1 MALTDLA
8 IRHAR
13 PLGKAYRLS
22 DCHGLYIQVNPSG
35 SKLWY
40 LKFRF
45 GNKENRMALGPY
57 PLISLALAREKQA
70 DIRRLILE
78 GINPAEKRRE
88 EKRGGEPLYTFESVA
103 REWVSSNVNWS
114 AEHMKRVLRYFEL
127 YVFPTNGSCD
137 ITKMKVKDLLVPIKE
152 VEKAGK
158 LDVASRLQQRTAC
171 VMRYAVQNGIIDHNP
186 ASDLTGA
193 VSTPKVRHHPAL
205 DLNLIPDFL
214 DRIDDYK
221 GRQLTQLAVKLA
233 LLLFIRSSELRFA
246 RWDEIDLHN
255 AMWTIPAEREPIPG
269 VKYSA
274 RGAKMHSP
282 HLVPLSRQAIELLHE
297 VRQHC
302 RPGTELVFP
311 GDHNYRKPMSENTIN
326 KALRVMG
333 YDTQKDVCGHGFRT
347 MACSA
352 LVESGLWSSDAV
364 ERQMSHQERKRVR
377 AAYIHKAQ
385 HLEERREMMQWWA
398 DYLDANR
405 FRHVVPYG
413 FKKSPGGA
421 LDHMSFQERN
431 DRQLEELKARILAD
445 SEWLTASE
453 LSAKAGFRSADPE
466 AGPKGWKAAGKIF
479 SLKVDGEDLYPD
491 YVLDEKMRPLKVV
504 RLILSLF
511 KERKTPWGLAIWFGS
526 ANRRLRGGKPKDLLI
541 SKSELV
547 LLAAQDEVESR
558 NAGIYID

>member
-78 GINPAEKRRE
+78 GINPAEKSRE

-114 AEHMKRVLRYFEL
+114 AEHKKRVLRYFEL

-137 ITKMKVKDLLVPIKE
+137 ITKLKVKDLLVPIKA

-214 DRIDDYK
+214 ERIDDFK
-221 GRQLTQLAVKLA
+221 GRKLTQLAVKLA

-246 RWDEIDLHN
+246 RWDEINMEN
-255 AMWTIPAEREPIPG
+255 AMWTIPAERKPIPG

-274 RGAKMHSP
+274 RGAKMRSP
-282 HLVPLSRQAIELLHE
+282 HLVPLSHQAIELLKE
-297 VRQHC
+297 VKQHC

-311 GDHNYRKPMSENTIN
+311 GDHDYRKPMSENTIN

-398 DYLDANR
+398 NYLDANR

-445 SEWLTASE
+445 SDWLTASE

-511 KERKTPWGLAIWFGS
+511 KERKTPWGLAIWFGL
-526 ANRRLRGGKPKDLLI
+526 ANRRLRGGKPKDLLV

-547 LLAAQDEVESR
+547 LMAAQDEVES
-558 NAGIYID
+558 GE

>member
-114 AEHMKRVLRYFEL
+114 AEHKKRVLRYFEL

-193 VSTPKVRHHPAL
+193 VSTAKVRHHPAL

-214 DRIDDYK
+214 ERVDDFK

-255 AMWTIPAEREPIPG
+255 AMWTIPAEREAIPG

-274 RGAKMHSP
+274 RGAKMRSP
-282 HLVPLSRQAIELLHE
+282 HLVPLSHQAIELLHE

-413 FKKSPGGA
+413 FKKQPGGA

-445 SEWLTASE
+445 SDWLTASE

-491 YVLDEKMRPLKVV
+491 YVLDEKARPLKVV

-526 ANRRLRGGKPKDLLI
+526 TNRRLRGGKPKDLLV

-547 LLAAQDEVESR
+547 LLAAQDEVASEE
-558 NAGIYID
+558 

>member
-1 MALTDLA
+1 MALTDRA
-8 IRHAR
+8 IVHAK
-13 PLGKAYRLS
+13 PCGKPYKLS
-22 DCHGLYIQVNPSG
+22 DSHGLYLLVNPNG
-35 SKLWY
+35 SKRWY
-40 LKFRF
+40 IKYRF
-45 GNKENRMALGPY
+45 VNKEKKLALGPY
-57 PLISLALAREKQA
+57 PLLTLAQAR
-70 DIRRLILE
+70 RM
-78 GINPAEKRRE
+78 RE
-88 EKRGGEPLYTFESVA
+88 EAQLLLISGIDPSAHRKAERLAITQEHTFESVA
-103 REWVSSNVNWS
+103 REWVTSNVNWS
-114 AEHMKRVLRYFEL
+114 AEHKKRVLRYFEL

-214 DRIDDYK
+214 ERIDDYK

-246 RWDEIDLHN
+246 RWDEIDLRN

-274 RGAKMHSP
+274 RGAKMRSP
-282 HLVPLSRQAIELLHE
+282 HLVPLSHQAIELLRE

-413 FKKSPGGA
+413 FKKQSGGA

-431 DRQLEELKARILAD
+431 DRQLEELKTSILAD
-445 SEWLTASE
+445 SDWLTASE
-453 LSAKAGFRSADPE
+453 LSAKAGFRSADPDV
-466 AGPKGWKAAGKIF
+466 GPKGWKAGGKIF

-491 YVLDEKMRPLKVV
+491 YVLDGKMRPLKVV

-547 LLAAQDEVESR
+547 LMAAQDEVES
-558 NAGIYID
+558 GE

>member
-13 PLGKAYRLS
+13 PLSKAYRLS
-22 DCHGLYIQVNPSG
+22 DCHGLCIQVNPSG

-114 AEHMKRVLRYFEL
+114 AEHKKRVLRYFEL

-214 DRIDDYK
+214 ERVDDFK
-221 GRQLTQLAVKLA
+221 GRKLTQLAVKLA

-246 RWDEIDLHN
+246 RWDEIDLRN

-326 KALRVMG
+326 KALRMMG

-453 LSAKAGFRSADPE
+453 LSAKAGFRSADPDT
-466 AGPKGWKAAGKIF
+466 GPKGWKAAGKIF

-526 ANRRLRGGKPKDLLI
+526 ANRRLRGAKPKDLLI

-547 LLAAQDEVESR
+547 LMAAEEEVELGD
-558 NAGIYID
+558 AGI

>member
-1 MALTDLA
+1 MALTDRA
-8 IRHAR
+8 IVHAK
-13 PLGKAYRLS
+13 PCGKPYKLS
-22 DCHGLYIQVNPSG
+22 DSHGLYLLVNPNG
-35 SKLWY
+35 SKRWY
-40 LKFRF
+40 IKYRF
-45 GNKENRMALGPY
+45 VNKEKKLALGPY
-57 PLISLALAREKQA
+57 PLLTLAQAR
-70 DIRRLILE
+70 RM
-78 GINPAEKRRE
+78 RE
-88 EKRGGEPLYTFESVA
+88 EAQLLLISGIDPSAHRKAERLAIAPEHTFESVA
-103 REWVSSNVNWS
+103 REWVTSNVNWS
-114 AEHMKRVLRYFEL
+114 AEHKKRVLRYFEL

-214 DRIDDYK
+214 ERIDDYK

-246 RWDEIDLHN
+246 RWDEIDLRN

-302 RPGTELVFP
+302 RLGTELVFP

-413 FKKSPGGA
+413 FKKSPGGT

-431 DRQLEELKARILAD
+431 ERQLEELKARILAD

-479 SLKVDGEDLYPD
+479 SLKVDGEDFYPD

-547 LLAAQDEVESR
+547 LMAAQDEVES
-558 NAGIYID
+558 GE

>member
-1 MALTDLA
+1 MALTDRA
-8 IRHAR
+8 IVHAK
-13 PLGKAYRLS
+13 PCGKPYKLS
-22 DCHGLYIQVNPSG
+22 DSHGLYLLVNPNG
-35 SKLWY
+35 SKRWY
-40 LKFRF
+40 IKYRF
-45 GNKENRMALGPY
+45 VNKEKKLALGPY
-57 PLISLALAREKQA
+57 PLLTLAQAR
-70 DIRRLILE
+70 RM
-78 GINPAEKRRE
+78 RE
-88 EKRGGEPLYTFESVA
+88 EAQLLLISGIDPSAHRKAERLAITPEHTFESVA

-114 AEHMKRVLRYFEL
+114 VEHKKRVLRYFEL

-137 ITKMKVKDLLVPIKE
+137 ITKLKVKDLLVPIKE

-214 DRIDDYK
+214 ERIDDYK

-297 VRQHC
+297 VQQHC

-413 FKKSPGGA
+413 FKKSPGGV

-431 DRQLEELKARILAD
+431 DRQMEELKARILAD

-526 ANRRLRGGKPKDLLI
+526 ANRRLRGGKPKDLLV

-547 LLAAQDEVESR
+547 LMAAQDEVES
-558 NAGIYID
+558 GE

>member
-114 AEHMKRVLRYFEL
+114 AEHKKRVLRYFEL

-137 ITKMKVKDLLVPIKE
+137 LTKMKVKDLLVPIKE

-214 DRIDDYK
+214 ERIEDYK
-221 GRQLTQLAVKLA
+221 GRKLTQLAVKLA

-246 RWDEIDLHN
+246 RWDEIDLRN

-453 LSAKAGFRSADPE
+453 LSAKAGFRSADPD
-466 AGPKGWKAAGKIF
+466 AGPKGWKAAGNVSIPVKRTIH
-479 SLKVDGEDLYPD
+479 
-491 YVLDEKMRPLKVV
+491 
-504 RLILSLF
+504 I
-511 KERKTPWGLAIWFGS
+511 
-526 ANRRLRGGKPKDLLI
+526 
-541 SKSELV
+541 
-547 LLAAQDEVESR
+547 
-558 NAGIYID
+558 

>member
-13 PLGKAYRLS
+13 PLSKAYRLS

-114 AEHMKRVLRYFEL
+114 AEHKKRVLRYFEL

-214 DRIDDYK
+214 ERVDDFK
-221 GRQLTQLAVKLA
+221 GRKLTQLAVKLA

-246 RWDEIDLHN
+246 RWDEIDLRN

-326 KALRVMG
+326 KALRMMG

-453 LSAKAGFRSADPE
+453 LSAKAGFRSADPDT
-466 AGPKGWKAAGKIF
+466 GPKGWKAAGKIF

-526 ANRRLRGGKPKDLLI
+526 ANRRLRGAKPKDLLI

-547 LLAAQDEVESR
+547 LMAA
-558 NAGIYID
+558 

>member
-1 MALTDLA
+1 MALTDRA
-8 IRHAR
+8 IVHAK
-13 PLGKAYRLS
+13 PCGKPYKLS
-22 DCHGLYIQVNPSG
+22 DSHGLYLLVNPNG
-35 SKLWY
+35 SKRWY
-40 LKFRF
+40 IKYRF
-45 GNKENRMALGPY
+45 VNKEKKLALGPY
-57 PLISLALAREKQA
+57 PLLTLAQAR
-70 DIRRLILE
+70 RM
-78 GINPAEKRRE
+78 RE
-88 EKRGGEPLYTFESVA
+88 EAQLLLISGIDPSAHRKAERLAITPEHTFESVA
-103 REWVSSNVNWS
+103 REWITSNVNWS
-114 AEHMKRVLRYFEL
+114 AEHKKRVLRYFEL

-214 DRIDDYK
+214 ERIDDYK

-297 VRQHC
+297 VQQHC

-413 FKKSPGGA
+413 FKKSPGGT

-445 SEWLTASE
+445 SDWLTASE

-526 ANRRLRGGKPKDLLI
+526 ANRRLRGGKPKDLLV

-547 LLAAQDEVESR
+547 LLAAQDEVES
-558 NAGIYID
+558 GE

>member
-70 DIRRLILE
+70 DIKRLILE

-103 REWVSSNVNWS
+103 REWVASNVNWS
-114 AEHMKRVLRYFEL
+114 VEHKKRVLRYFEL

-214 DRIDDYK
+214 ERVDDFK

-246 RWDEIDLHN
+246 RWDEIDLRN

-274 RGAKMHSP
+274 RGAKMRSP
-282 HLVPLSRQAIELLHE
+282 HLVPLSHQAIELLYE

-431 DRQLEELKARILAD
+431 DRHLEELKARILAD

-453 LSAKAGFRSADPE
+453 LSAKAGFRSADPD

-479 SLKVDGEDLYPD
+479 SLKVDGQDLYPD

-526 ANRRLRGGKPKDLLI
+526 ANRRLRGGRPKDLLV

-547 LLAAQDEVESR
+547 LLAAQDEVESGDR
-558 NAGIYID
+558 EDAGI

>member
-57 PLISLALAREKQA
+57 PLVSLALAREKQA

-114 AEHMKRVLRYFEL
+114 AEHKKRVLRYFEL

-214 DRIDDYK
+214 ERVDDFK
-221 GRQLTQLAVKLA
+221 GRKLTQLAVKLA

-246 RWDEIDLHN
+246 RWDEIDLRN

-326 KALRVMG
+326 KALRMMG

-453 LSAKAGFRSADPE
+453 LSAKAGFRSADPDT
-466 AGPKGWKAAGKIF
+466 GPKGWKAAGKIF

-526 ANRRLRGGKPKDLLI
+526 ANRRLRGAKPKDLLI

-547 LLAAQDEVESR
+547 LMAAEEEVELGD
-558 NAGIYID
+558 AGI

>member
-1 MALTDLA
+1 MALTDRA
-8 IRHAR
+8 IVHAK
-13 PLGKAYRLS
+13 PCGKPYKLS
-22 DCHGLYIQVNPSG
+22 DSHGLYLLVNPNG
-35 SKLWY
+35 SKRWY
-40 LKFRF
+40 IKYRF
-45 GNKENRMALGPY
+45 VNKEKKLALGPY
-57 PLISLALAREKQA
+57 PLLTLAQAR
-70 DIRRLILE
+70 RM
-78 GINPAEKRRE
+78 RE
-88 EKRGGEPLYTFESVA
+88 EAQLLLISGIDPSAHRKAERLAITPEHTFESVA
-103 REWVSSNVNWS
+103 REWVTSNVNWS
-114 AEHMKRVLRYFEL
+114 AEHKKRVLRYFEL

-205 DLNLIPDFL
+205 ELNLIPDFL
-214 DRIDDYK
+214 ERIDDYK

-246 RWDEIDLHN
+246 RWDEIDLRN

-297 VRQHC
+297 VQQHC

-413 FKKSPGGA
+413 FKKQRGGA

-445 SEWLTASE
+445 SEWLTGSE
-453 LSAKAGFRSADPE
+453 LSAKAGFRSAAPD

-479 SLKVDGEDLYPD
+479 SLKVDGEDLYLD

-526 ANRRLRGGKPKDLLI
+526 ANRRLRGGKPKDLLV

-547 LLAAQDEVESR
+547 LLAAQDEVES
-558 NAGIYID
+558 GE

>member
-1 MALTDLA
+1 MALTDRA
-8 IRHAR
+8 IVHAK
-13 PLGKAYRLS
+13 PCGKPYKLS
-22 DCHGLYIQVNPSG
+22 DSHGLYLLVNPNG
-35 SKLWY
+35 SKRWY
-40 LKFRF
+40 IKYRF
-45 GNKENRMALGPY
+45 VNKEKKLALGPY
-57 PLISLALAREKQA
+57 PLLTLAQAR
-70 DIRRLILE
+70 RM
-78 GINPAEKRRE
+78 RE
-88 EKRGGEPLYTFESVA
+88 EAQLLLISGIDPSAHRKAERLAITPEHTFESVA
-103 REWVSSNVNWS
+103 REWVTSNVNWS
-114 AEHMKRVLRYFEL
+114 AEHKKRVLRYFEL
-127 YVFPTNGSCD
+127 YVFPTNGSFD

-171 VMRYAVQNGIIDHNP
+171 VMRYAVQNGIIDTNP

-214 DRIDDYK
+214 ERIDDYK
-221 GRQLTQLAVKLA
+221 GRQLTQLTVKLA

-246 RWDEIDLHN
+246 RWDEIDLRN

-466 AGPKGWKAAGKIF
+466 TGPKGGND
-479 SLKVDGEDLYPD
+479 S
-491 YVLDEKMRPLKVV
+491 
-504 RLILSLF
+504 
-511 KERKTPWGLAIWFGS
+511 
-526 ANRRLRGGKPKDLLI
+526 NLLI
-541 SKSELV
+541 VFYVQIMPDDLV
-547 LLAAQDEVESR
+547 MQLHR
-558 NAGIYID
+558 F

>member
-1 MALTDLA
+1 MALTDRA
-8 IRHAR
+8 IVHAK
-13 PLGKAYRLS
+13 PCGKPYKLS
-22 DCHGLYIQVNPSG
+22 DSHGLYLLVNPNG
-35 SKLWY
+35 SKRWY
-40 LKFRF
+40 IKYRF
-45 GNKENRMALGPY
+45 VNKEKKLALGPY
-57 PLISLALAREKQA
+57 PLLTLAQAR
-70 DIRRLILE
+70 RM
-78 GINPAEKRRE
+78 RE
-88 EKRGGEPLYTFESVA
+88 EAQLLLISGIDPSAHRKAERLAITPEHTFESVA
-103 REWVSSNVNWS
+103 REWVTSNVNWS
-114 AEHMKRVLRYFEL
+114 AEHKKRVLRYFEL

-193 VSTPKVRHHPAL
+193 VSTPKVRYHPAL

-214 DRIDDYK
+214 ERIDDYK

-297 VRQHC
+297 VQQHC

-413 FKKSPGGA
+413 FKKSPGGT

-445 SEWLTASE
+445 SDWLTASE

-526 ANRRLRGGKPKDLLI
+526 ANRRLRGGKPKDLLV
-541 SKSELV
+541 SKSELI
-547 LLAAQDEVESR
+547 LLAAQDEVES
-558 NAGIYID
+558 GE

>member
-114 AEHMKRVLRYFEL
+114 AEHKKRVLRYFEL

-214 DRIDDYK
+214 ERVDDFK
-221 GRQLTQLAVKLA
+221 GRKLTQLAVKLA

-255 AMWTIPAEREPIPG
+255 AMWTIPAEREPLPG

-385 HLEERREMMQWWA
+385 C
-398 DYLDANR
+398 
-405 FRHVVPYG
+405 
-413 FKKSPGGA
+413 K
-421 LDHMSFQERN
+421 
-431 DRQLEELKARILAD
+431 
-445 SEWLTASE
+445 
-453 LSAKAGFRSADPE
+453 
-466 AGPKGWKAAGKIF
+466 
-479 SLKVDGEDLYPD
+479 
-491 YVLDEKMRPLKVV
+491 
-504 RLILSLF
+504 
-511 KERKTPWGLAIWFGS
+511 
-526 ANRRLRGGKPKDLLI
+526 
-541 SKSELV
+541 
-547 LLAAQDEVESR
+547 
-558 NAGIYID
+558 

>member
-13 PLGKAYRLS
+13 PLSKAYRLS

-114 AEHMKRVLRYFEL
+114 AEHKKRVLRYFEL

-214 DRIDDYK
+214 ERVDDFK
-221 GRQLTQLAVKLA
+221 GRKLTQLAVKLA

-246 RWDEIDLHN
+246 RWDEIDLRK

-326 KALRVMG
+326 KALRMMG

-453 LSAKAGFRSADPE
+453 LSAKAGFRSADPDT
-466 AGPKGWKAAGKIF
+466 GPKGWKAAGKIF

-526 ANRRLRGGKPKDLLI
+526 ANRRLRGAKPKDLLI

-547 LLAAQDEVESR
+547 LMAAEEEVELGD
-558 NAGIYID
+558 AGI

>member
-1 MALTDLA
+1 MALTDRA
-8 IRHAR
+8 IVHAK
-13 PLGKAYRLS
+13 PCGKPYKLS
-22 DCHGLYIQVNPSG
+22 DSHGLYLLVNPNG
-35 SKLWY
+35 SKRWY
-40 LKFRF
+40 IKYRF
-45 GNKENRMALGPY
+45 VNKEKKLALGPY
-57 PLISLALAREKQA
+57 PLLTLAQAR
-70 DIRRLILE
+70 RM
-78 GINPAEKRRE
+78 RE
-88 EKRGGEPLYTFESVA
+88 EAQLLLISGIDPSAHRKAERLAVTPEHTFESVA

-114 AEHMKRVLRYFEL
+114 AEHKKRVLRYFEL
-127 YVFPTNGSCD
+127 YVFSTNGSCD

-193 VSTPKVRHHPAL
+193 VSTPKVLHHPAL

-214 DRIDDYK
+214 ERIDDYK

-246 RWDEIDLHN
+246 RWDEIDLRN

-302 RPGTELVFP
+302 RPGTELVLP

-453 LSAKAGFRSADPE
+453 LSAKAGFRSADPD

-526 ANRRLRGGKPKDLLI
+526 ANRRLRGGKPKDLLV

-547 LLAAQDEVESR
+547 LMAAQDEVESGD
-558 NAGIYID
+558 AGI

>member
-1 MALTDLA
+1 MALTDRA
-8 IRHAR
+8 IVHAK
-13 PLGKAYRLS
+13 PCGKPYKLS
-22 DCHGLYIQVNPSG
+22 DSHGLYLLVNPNG
-35 SKLWY
+35 SKRWY
-40 LKFRF
+40 IKYRF
-45 GNKENRMALGPY
+45 VNKEKKLALGPY
-57 PLISLALAREKQA
+57 PLLTLAQAR
-70 DIRRLILE
+70 RM
-78 GINPAEKRRE
+78 RE
-88 EKRGGEPLYTFESVA
+88 EAQLLLISGIDPSAHRKAERLAITPEHTFESVA
-103 REWVSSNVNWS
+103 REWVTSNVNWS
-114 AEHMKRVLRYFEL
+114 AEHKKRVLRYFEL

-193 VSTPKVRHHPAL
+193 VSTPKVRHHPVL

-214 DRIDDYK
+214 ERIDDYK

-246 RWDEIDLHN
+246 RWDEIDLRN

-274 RGAKMHSP
+274 RGAKMHSS

-453 LSAKAGFRSADPE
+453 LSAKAGFRSADPD
-466 AGPKGWKAAGKIF
+466 AGAKGWKAAGKIF

-547 LLAAQDEVESR
+547 LMVAQEEIEM
-558 NAGIYID
+558 GEHG

>member
-13 PLGKAYRLS
+13 PLGKSYRLS

-114 AEHMKRVLRYFEL
+114 AEHKKRVLRYFEL

-214 DRIDDYK
+214 ERVDDFK
-221 GRQLTQLAVKLA
+221 GRKLTQLAVKLA

-246 RWDEIDLHN
+246 RWDEIDLRN

-269 VKYSA
+269 VKYSV

-282 HLVPLSRQAIELLHE
+282 HLVPLSRQAIELLRE

-311 GDHNYRKPMSENTIN
+311 GYQNYRKLMSENAIN
-326 KALRVMG
+326 KALRVMD
-333 YDTQKDVCGHGFRT
+333 YDTQKDVCGHGFRI
-347 MACSA
+347 MACSV

-364 ERQMSHQERKRVR
+364 EFQMSHQERKRVR
-377 AAYIHKAQ
+377 AAYIHKVQ

-413 FKKSPGGA
+413 FKSSRWA
-421 LDHMSFQERN
+421 H
-431 DRQLEELKARILAD
+431 
-445 SEWLTASE
+445 LT
-453 LSAKAGFRSADPE
+453 
-466 AGPKGWKAAGKIF
+466 I
-479 SLKVDGEDLYPD
+479 
-491 YVLDEKMRPLKVV
+491 
-504 RLILSLF
+504 
-511 KERKTPWGLAIWFGS
+511 
-526 ANRRLRGGKPKDLLI
+526 
-541 SKSELV
+541 
-547 LLAAQDEVESR
+547 
-558 NAGIYID
+558 

>member
-1 MALTDLA
+1 MALTDRA
-8 IRHAR
+8 IVHAK
-13 PLGKAYRLS
+13 PCGKPYKLS
-22 DCHGLYIQVNPSG
+22 DSHGLYLLVNPNG
-35 SKLWY
+35 SKRWY
-40 LKFRF
+40 IKYRF
-45 GNKENRMALGPY
+45 VNKEKKLALGPY
-57 PLISLALAREKQA
+57 PLLTLAQAR
-70 DIRRLILE
+70 RM
-78 GINPAEKRRE
+78 RE
-88 EKRGGEPLYTFESVA
+88 EAQLLLISGIDPSAHRKAERLAIKPEHTFESVA
-103 REWVSSNVNWS
+103 REWVTSNVNWS
-114 AEHMKRVLRYFEL
+114 AEHKKRVLRYFEL
-127 YVFPTNGSCD
+127 YVFPTNGHCD

-214 DRIDDYK
+214 ERIYDYK

-445 SEWLTASE
+445 SDWLTASE
-453 LSAKAGFRSADPE
+453 LSAKADFRSADPE

-547 LLAAQDEVESR
+547 LMAAQDEVEL
-558 NAGIYID
+558 GG

>member
-88 EKRGGEPLYTFESVA
+88 DKRGGEPLYTFESVA
-103 REWVSSNVNWS
+103 REWVSSNINWS

-214 DRIDDYK
+214 EKVDDFK
-221 GRQLTQLAVKLA
+221 GRKLTQLAVKLA

-246 RWDEIDLHN
+246 RWDEIDLRN

-274 RGAKMHSP
+274 RGAKMRSP
-282 HLVPLSRQAIELLHE
+282 HLVPLSHQAIELLRE

-311 GDHNYRKPMSENTIN
+311 GDHNYCKPMSENTIN

-352 LVESGLWSSDAV
+352 LVESGQWSSDAV

-453 LSAKAGFRSADPE
+453 LSAKVDFRSADPE

-526 ANRRLRGGKPKDLLI
+526 ANRRLRGGKPKDLLVL
-541 SKSELV
+541 KSELV
-547 LLAAQDEVESR
+547 LMAAQDEVES
-558 NAGIYID
+558 GE

>member
-78 GINPAEKRRE
+78 GVNPAEKRRE

-103 REWVSSNVNWS
+103 RDWVSSNVTWS
-114 AEHMKRVLRYFEL
+114 AEHKKRVLRYFEL

-171 VMRYAVQNGIIDHNP
+171 VMRYAVQNGIIDHNS
-186 ASDLTGA
+186 ASVLTGA

-205 DLNLIPDFL
+205 DLHLIPDFL
-214 DRIDDYK
+214 ERIDDYK
-221 GRQLTQLAVKLA
+221 GRKLTQLAVKLA

-246 RWDEIDLHN
+246 RWDEIDLRN

-385 HLEERREMMQWWA
+385 HLDERREMMQWWA

-413 FKKSPGGA
+413 FG
-421 LDHMSFQERN
+421 R
-431 DRQLEELKARILAD
+431 
-445 SEWLTASE
+445 T
-453 LSAKAGFRSADPE
+453 
-466 AGPKGWKAAGKIF
+466 
-479 SLKVDGEDLYPD
+479 
-491 YVLDEKMRPLKVV
+491 
-504 RLILSLF
+504 
-511 KERKTPWGLAIWFGS
+511 
-526 ANRRLRGGKPKDLLI
+526 
-541 SKSELV
+541 
-547 LLAAQDEVESR
+547 
-558 NAGIYID
+558 

>member
-88 EKRGGEPLYTFESVA
+88 EKRGGRPLYTFESVA

-114 AEHMKRVLRYFEL
+114 AEHKKRVLRYFEL

-137 ITKMKVKDLLVPIKE
+137 LTKMKVKDLLVPIKE

-193 VSTPKVRHHPAL
+193 VSTPKVRYHPAL
-205 DLNLIPDFL
+205 DLSLIPDFL
-214 DRIDDYK
+214 ERVDDFK
-221 GRQLTQLAVKLA
+221 GRKLTQLAVKLA

-274 RGAKMHSP
+274 RGAKMRSP
-282 HLVPLSRQAIELLHE
+282 HLVPLSHQAIELLHE

-413 FKKSPGGA
+413 FKKSPGGT

-491 YVLDEKMRPLKVV
+491 YVLDEKARPLKVV

-526 ANRRLRGGKPKDLLI
+526 ANRRLRGGRPKDLLVL
-541 SKSELV
+541 KSELV
-547 LLAAQDEVESR
+547 LMAAQDEVESG
-558 NAGIYID
+558 NE

>member
-114 AEHMKRVLRYFEL
+114 AEHKKRVLRYFEL

-137 ITKMKVKDLLVPIKE
+137 ITKLKVKDLLVPIKA

-214 DRIDDYK
+214 ERIDDYK
-221 GRQLTQLAVKLA
+221 GRKLTQLAVKLA

-246 RWDEIDLHN
+246 RWDEIDMDN
-255 AMWTIPAEREPIPG
+255 AMWTIPAERKPIPG

-274 RGAKMHSP
+274 RGAKMRSP
-282 HLVPLSRQAIELLHE
+282 HLVPLSHQAIELLKE
-297 VRQHC
+297 VKQHC
-302 RPGTELVFP
+302 RSGTELVFP
-311 GDHNYRKPMSENTIN
+311 GDHDYRKPMSENTIN

-385 HLEERREMMQWWA
+385 HLDERREMMQWWA

-445 SEWLTASE
+445 SDWLTASE

-526 ANRRLRGGKPKDLLI
+526 ANRRLRGGKPKDLLV

-547 LLAAQDEVESR
+547 LMAAQDEVES
-558 NAGIYID
+558 GE

>member
-88 EKRGGEPLYTFESVA
+88 EKRGGEPLHTFESVA

-114 AEHMKRVLRYFEL
+114 VEHKKRVLRYFEL
-127 YVFPTNGSCD
+127 YVFPTNGGCD

-214 DRIDDYK
+214 ERIEDYR
-221 GRQLTQLAVKLA
+221 GRKLTQLAVKLA

-246 RWDEIDLHN
+246 LWEEIDLDN
-255 AMWTIPAEREPIPG
+255 AIWTIPAERKAIPG
-269 VKYSA
+269 VKYSE

-282 HLVPLSRQAIELLHE
+282 HLVPLSRQAIELLKE
-297 VRQHC
+297 MKQYC

-326 KALRVMG
+326 KALRGMG
-333 YDTQKDVCGHGFRT
+333 YNTQKDVCGHGFRT
-347 MACSA
+347 MACSS

-385 HLEERREMMQWWA
+385 HLDERREMMQWWA

-453 LSAKAGFRSADPE
+453 LSAKAGFRSVDPE

-491 YVLDEKMRPLKVV
+491 YVLDEKRRPLKVV

-526 ANRRLRGGKPKDLLI
+526 ANRRLRGGKPKDLLV

-547 LLAAQDEVESR
+547 LMAAQDEVES
-558 NAGIYID
+558 GEI

>member
-1 MALTDLA
+1 
-8 IRHAR
+8 
-13 PLGKAYRLS
+13 
-22 DCHGLYIQVNPSG
+22 
-35 SKLWY
+35 
-40 LKFRF
+40 
-45 GNKENRMALGPY
+45 MALGPY

-114 AEHMKRVLRYFEL
+114 AEHKKRVLRYFEL

-152 VEKAGK
+152 VERAGK

-205 DLNLIPDFL
+205 DLNLSPDFL
-214 DRIDDYK
+214 ERVDDFK
-221 GRQLTQLAVKLA
+221 GRKLTQLAVKLA

-246 RWDEIDLHN
+246 RWDEIDLRN
-255 AMWTIPAEREPIPG
+255 AMWTISAEREPIPG

-282 HLVPLSRQAIELLHE
+282 HLVPLSRQAIELLRE

-311 GDHNYRKPMSENTIN
+311 GYQNYRKLMSENAIN

-333 YDTQKDVCGHGFRT
+333 YDTQKDVCGHGFRI
-347 MACSA
+347 MACSV

-364 ERQMSHQERKRVR
+364 EFQMSHQERKRVR
-377 AAYIHKAQ
+377 AAYIHKVQ

-413 FKKSPGGA
+413 FKSSRWA
-421 LDHMSFQERN
+421 H
-431 DRQLEELKARILAD
+431 
-445 SEWLTASE
+445 LT
-453 LSAKAGFRSADPE
+453 
-466 AGPKGWKAAGKIF
+466 I
-479 SLKVDGEDLYPD
+479 
-491 YVLDEKMRPLKVV
+491 
-504 RLILSLF
+504 
-511 KERKTPWGLAIWFGS
+511 
-526 ANRRLRGGKPKDLLI
+526 
-541 SKSELV
+541 
-547 LLAAQDEVESR
+547 
-558 NAGIYID
+558 

>member
-1 MALTDLA
+1 MALTDRA
-8 IRHAR
+8 IVHAK
-13 PLGKAYRLS
+13 LCGKPYKLS
-22 DCHGLYIQVNPSG
+22 DSHGLYLLVNPNG
-35 SKLWY
+35 SKRWY
-40 LKFRF
+40 IKYRF
-45 GNKENRMALGPY
+45 VNKEKKLALGPY
-57 PLISLALAREKQA
+57 PLLRLAQAR
-70 DIRRLILE
+70 RM
-78 GINPAEKRRE
+78 RE
-88 EKRGGEPLYTFESVA
+88 EAQLLLISGIDPSAHRNAERLAITPEHTFESVA
-103 REWVSSNVNWS
+103 REWVTSNVNWS
-114 AEHMKRVLRYFEL
+114 VEHKKRVLRYFEL

-214 DRIDDYK
+214 ERVDDFK

-246 RWDEIDLHN
+246 RWDENDLRN

-274 RGAKMHSP
+274 RGAKMRSP
-282 HLVPLSRQAIELLHE
+282 RLVPLSHQAIELLYE

-347 MACSA
+347 MAGSA

-413 FKKSPGGA
+413 FKKSPGGT
-421 LDHMSFQERN
+421 LDHMSFQEHN

-445 SEWLTASE
+445 SEWRTASE
-453 LSAKAGFRSADPE
+453 LSAKAGFRSAEPD

-491 YVLDEKMRPLKVV
+491 YVLDEKARPLKVV
-504 RLILSLF
+504 RVILSLF

-547 LLAAQDEVESR
+547 LLAAQDEVEL
-558 NAGIYID
+558 GE

>member
-1 MALTDLA
+1 MALTDRA
-8 IRHAR
+8 IVHAK
-13 PLGKAYRLS
+13 PCGKPYKLS
-22 DCHGLYIQVNPSG
+22 DSHGLYLLVNPNG
-35 SKLWY
+35 SKRWY
-40 LKFRF
+40 IKYRF
-45 GNKENRMALGPY
+45 VNKEKKLALGPY
-57 PLISLALAREKQA
+57 PLLTLAQAR
-70 DIRRLILE
+70 RM
-78 GINPAEKRRE
+78 RE
-88 EKRGGEPLYTFESVA
+88 EAQLLLISGIDPSAHRKAERLAITPEHTFESVA
-103 REWVSSNVNWS
+103 REWVTSNVNWS
-114 AEHMKRVLRYFEL
+114 AEHKKRVLRYFEL

-214 DRIDDYK
+214 ERIDDYK

-297 VRQHC
+297 VQQHC

-413 FKKSPGGA
+413 FKKSPGGT

-445 SEWLTASE
+445 SDWLTASE

-526 ANRRLRGGKPKDLLI
+526 ANRRLRGGKPKDLLV
-541 SKSELV
+541 SKSELI
-547 LLAAQDEVESR
+547 LLAAQDEVES
-558 NAGIYID
+558 GE

>member
-70 DIRRLILE
+70 DIRRLILD

-88 EKRGGEPLYTFESVA
+88 DKRGGEPLYTFESVA
-103 REWVSSNVNWS
+103 REWVSSNINWS

-137 ITKMKVKDLLVPIKE
+137 ITKLKVKDLLVPIKE

-193 VSTPKVRHHPAL
+193 VSTSKVRHHPAL
-205 DLNLIPDFL
+205 DLHLIPDFL
-214 DRIDDYK
+214 ERIDDYK
-221 GRQLTQLAVKLA
+221 GRKLTQLTVKLA
-233 LLLFIRSSELRFA
+233 LLLFIRSSELRFG
-246 RWDEIDLHN
+246 RWEEIDLDN
-255 AMWTIPAEREPIPG
+255 AMWTIPAEREPIPD
-269 VKYSA
+269 VKYSE

-282 HLVPLSRQAIELLHE
+282 HLVPLSRQAIVLLKE
-297 VRQHC
+297 MKQYC

-311 GDHNYRKPMSENTIN
+311 GDHDYRKPMSENTIN

-398 DYLDANR
+398 DYLDASR

-413 FKKSPGGA
+413 FRKPPGDT
-421 LDHMSFQERN
+421 LDHISFQERN
-431 DRQLEELKARILAD
+431 DRQLETLKSQILED
-445 SEWLTASE
+445 SVWLTASE
-453 LSAKAGFRSADPE
+453 LSAKAGFRSADPDS
-466 AGPKGWKAAGKIF
+466 GPKGWKAAGKIF
-479 SLKVDGEDLYPD
+479 SLKADGEDLYPD
-491 YVLDEKMRPLKVV
+491 YVLDEKARPLKVV

-526 ANRRLRGGKPKDLLI
+526 ANRRLRGEKPKDLLV

-547 LLAAQDEVESR
+547 LMAVQDEVES
-558 NAGIYID
+558 GE

>member
-114 AEHMKRVLRYFEL
+114 AEHKKRVLRYFEL
-127 YVFPTNGSCD
+127 YFFPTNGSCD

-214 DRIDDYK
+214 ERVDDFK
-221 GRQLTQLAVKLA
+221 GRKLTQLAVKLA

-246 RWDEIDLHN
+246 RWDEIDLRN

-413 FKKSPGGA
+413 FKKSQGGA

-431 DRQLEELKARILAD
+431 DRQLEELKVRILAD

-491 YVLDEKMRPLKVV
+491 YVLDETMRPLKVV

-526 ANRRLRGGKPKDLLI
+526 ANRRLRGAKPKDLLV

-547 LLAAQDEVESR
+547 LMAAQDEVEL
-558 NAGIYID
+558 GE

>member
-13 PLGKAYRLS
+13 PLGKAYRLP

-45 GNKENRMALGPY
+45 GNKENRMALGPC
-57 PLISLALAREKQA
+57 PLISLALAREKQV
-70 DIRRLILE
+70 DIRRLNLE
-78 GINPAEKRRE
+78 GVNPAEKRRE

-114 AEHMKRVLRYFEL
+114 AEHKKRVLRYFEL
-127 YVFPTNGSCD
+127 YVFPTNGSCGL
-137 ITKMKVKDLLVPIKE
+137 TKMKVKDLLVPIKE

-186 ASDLTGA
+186 ASNLTGA

-214 DRIDDYK
+214 ERVDDFK
-221 GRQLTQLAVKLA
+221 GRKLTQQAVKLA

-255 AMWTIPAEREPIPG
+255 AMWTISAEREPIPG

-274 RGAKMHSP
+274 CGAKMRSP
-282 HLVPLSRQAIELLHE
+282 HLDPLSHQAIELLLE

-364 ERQMSHQERKRVR
+364 ERQISHQERKRVR

-431 DRQLEELKARILAD
+431 ERQLEELKARILAD

-466 AGPKGWKAAGKIF
+466 AGPKGWKATGKIF
-479 SLKVDGEDLYPD
+479 SLKVDGEDLYPG
-491 YVLDEKMRPLKVV
+491 YALDEKMRPLKVV

-511 KERKTPWGLAIWFGS
+511 MVRKTPRGLAIWFGS
-526 ANRRLRGGKPKDLLI
+526 ANRRLRGGRPKDLL
-541 SKSELV
+541 V
-547 LLAAQDEVESR
+547 
-558 NAGIYID
+558 

>member
-78 GINPAEKRRE
+78 GVNPAEKRRE

-114 AEHMKRVLRYFEL
+114 AEHKKRVLRYFEL

-137 ITKMKVKDLLVPIKE
+137 ITKLKVKDLLVPIKE

-205 DLNLIPDFL
+205 DLHLIPDFL
-214 DRIDDYK
+214 ERIDDYK
-221 GRQLTQLAVKLA
+221 GRKLTQLAVKLA

-246 RWDEIDLHN
+246 RWDEIDMEN
-255 AMWTIPAEREPIPG
+255 AMWTIPAERKPIPG

-274 RGAKMHSP
+274 RGAKMRSP
-282 HLVPLSRQAIELLHE
+282 HLVPLSHQAIELLKE
-297 VRQHC
+297 VKQHC

-311 GDHNYRKPMSENTIN
+311 GDHDYRKPMSENTIN

-385 HLEERREMMQWWA
+385 HLDARREMMQWWA

-466 AGPKGWKAAGKIF
+466 AGPKGWKAAGRIF

-491 YVLDEKMRPLKVV
+491 YVLDEKARPLKVV

-526 ANRRLRGGKPKDLLI
+526 ANRRLRGEKPKDLLL

-547 LLAAQDEVESR
+547 LMAAQDEVES
-558 NAGIYID
+558 GV